1 MNKLLYGSLN
11 YIVPENSD
19 RELDFEFGST
29 YAASQVGTLEW
40 NQKLTKAHVEA
51 LQADPEYQEF
61 TRRMGEE
68 LYQNTPLAQAYTQA
82 FHNRRALNSSYSR
95 EYERQSDGNY
105 KYIGGAQGIFRADG
119 SIDAGAWITNRLDG
133 LYGLVHESK
142 FKSKPSPSVPSDHSN
157 PDLPPAP
164 TPRQPTPRNPG
175 NPYISTSLST
185 EAPSKSVW
193 TDWIPILSKYFTNKV
208 AIRKDSEQ
216 QKKIKFPLQVPNERH
231 AIKTDAYLQRQQLEK
246 QKQEVLAR
254 AAGMQ
259 TSNIDDNMRIMN
271 NASEIAERYSD
282 KQAQLQSAE
291 YQQTSEDVIK
301 AANYNTAQRTEVA
314 NENLKALAAAHNNI
328 VNANRRQIAKTAANI
343 NNTVDSLYHDYG
355 KWKHDQRLEASRRDR
370 TLLSSQANA
379 ELAKLQKTLSE
390 QTDPQ
395 KWGALKDYAIEL
407 TAHPSGLTQQEM
419 DILNRNASNPEQ
431 GLQTDSAYRSLVIS
445 KLQTGTDSVSS
456 RYRTAWEEFKKLRQ
470 SQYDSAA
477 SRVMSEYER
486 RVAYIPTIIDNQ
498 IIDYVP
504 GGTPSSLMRYK
515 KGGKAQLL
523 KAWVSSSQKARSEHD
538 KNFNEAQKRGSNQL
552 RDQLDALDKEQ
563 LLLLKAIFK

>member
-1 MNKLLYGSLN
+1 MSSIVYNASN

-19 RELDFEFGST
+19 RELDFEFGSNYT
-29 YAASQVGTLEW
+29 ASQVGTLEYD
-40 NQKLTKAHVEA
+40 QQLTQAHVEA

-61 TRRMGEE
+61 TRRMGAE
-68 LYQNTPLAQAYTQA
+68 LEDNTDLAKAYTQA
-82 FHNRRALNSSYSR
+82 FHDRRARNDKYKG
-95 EYERQSDGNY
+95 EYQLQDDGHY
-105 KYIGGAQGIFRADG
+105 KYTGGQQGIFRADG
-119 SIDAGAWITNRLDG
+119 SIDHRLWITNRLDG

-142 FKSKPSPSVPSDHSN
+142 FKSRPSPSNPEDPSD
-157 PDLPPAP
+157 PVLPPTPTPGYP
-164 TPRQPTPRNPG
+164 TPRPSG
-175 NPYISTSLST
+175 NPYTSTSLST
-185 EAPSKSVW
+185 GAPSKSVW
-193 TDWIPILSKYFTNKV
+193 TDWIPILSKYFTNKA
-208 AIRKDSEQ
+208 AIRKDTEQ
-216 QKKIKFPLQVPNERH
+216 QKKIKYPLQMPNERH

-254 AAGMQ
+254 ATGMQ

-271 NASEIAERYSD
+271 NANEIAERYSD
-282 KQAQLQSAE
+282 RQAQLQSAE
-291 YQQTSEDVIK
+291 YQQTSDDVVK
-301 AANYNTAQRTEVA
+301 ATNYNTAQRTEVA

-328 VNANRRQIAKTAANI
+328 INANRRKIAKTAANI

-355 KWKHDQRLEASRRDR
+355 KWKHDQRLEASRRER

-379 ELAKLQKTLSE
+379 ELSKLQKTLSE

-395 KWGALKDYAIEL
+395 RWDALKDYAIEL
-407 TAHPSGLTQQEM
+407 TKNPAGLTQQEI
-419 DILNRNASNPEQ
+419 DILNRNASNPAQ
-431 GLQTDSAYRSLVIS
+431 GLQTDATYRSLIIS

-456 RYRTAWEEFKKLRQ
+456 RWRTAWEEFKKLRQ
-470 SQYDSAA
+470 SQHDAAA

-498 IIDYVP
+498 IIDYTP

-523 KAWVSSSQKARSEHD
+523 KAWVSSSQKAREAHD
-538 KNFNEAQKRGSNQL
+538 KNFNEAQKRGSEQL
-552 RDQLDALDKEQ
+552 KDQLDALDKEQ